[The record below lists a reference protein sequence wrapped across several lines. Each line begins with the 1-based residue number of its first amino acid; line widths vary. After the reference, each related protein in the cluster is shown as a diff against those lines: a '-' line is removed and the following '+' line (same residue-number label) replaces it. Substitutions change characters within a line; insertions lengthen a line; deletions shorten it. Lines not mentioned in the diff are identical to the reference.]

1 MSKELAQE
9 LDPIEKEEGQEVAQE
24 TQETT
29 QEAPKP
35 EAEPEA
41 KADEEKTPEKPPK
54 GFVPQGALHEERERR
69 KELQRNLA
77 LAQQERER
85 ERQIL
90 EARFQQIQHA
100 IAQQNAPKPPE
111 YDVDP
116 LGNVKHTLDET
127 QNELKQLREFQQ
139 QEWARQQ
146 QNFQRQQ
153 YVGQI
158 THAVNQ
164 AEAEFAQETPDYLE
178 AVKYFKSQRAQQ
190 LNALGY
196 DQAQVAE
203 IMGHEALS
211 IADTAIRNGRSPAE
225 VAYQMAQASGWK
237 KPETEKPA
245 ENVQKMETLQ
255 KGTKAAQ
262 SLGSGGTPAGKL
274 TVDAVAQMSDD
285 EFGDFMKSGGWS
297 KLG

>member
-9 LDPIEKEEGQEVAQE
+9 LEPIEKEEPEAV
-24 TQETT
+24 
-29 QEAPKP
+29 EAPAEAEKV
-35 EAEPEA
+35 EAEPEV
-41 KADEEKTPEKPPK
+41 KEEEKAPEKPPK

-85 ERQIL
+85 ERQVL
-90 EARFQQIQHA
+90 EQRFMQIQNA

-111 YDVDP
+111 YEVDP

-139 QEWARQQ
+139 QEWGRQQ

-153 YVGQI
+153 YVGQL
-158 THAVNQ
+158 TNAVTQ
-164 AEAEFAQETPDYLE
+164 AEAEFAQEAPDYLE
-178 AVKYFKSQRAQQ
+178 AVKYFKSVRAQQ

-203 IMGHEALS
+203 IMGHEALT
-211 IADTAIRNGRSPAE
+211 IADTALRNGRSPAE
-225 VAYQMAQASGWK
+225 AAYKMAEAAGWK
-237 KPETEKPA
+237 KPEPKKEPELA
-245 ENVQKMETLQ
+245 QKMETLQ

-262 SLGSGGTPAGKL
+262 SLGSGGTPVGKL
-274 TVDAVAQMSDD
+274 TVDAVASMADD
-285 EFGDFMKSGGWS
+285 EFDDFMKSGGWS